1 MTTVTGAYDEA
12 VAHTAQNLLVIAPPG
27 CGKTELLARR
37 AALLI
42 PMLSPNQRILALT
55 FSNKAKANLTGRLI
69 EILGAERTRKYV
81 SIHNFHGH
89 AAEIVRAH
97 GRTLGLDPH
106 FAMPDKRSQSDAIAP
121 LLDGLSENDAGEL
134 SRRIGEDLRDAKQ
147 RPRDDSDVLEAL
159 ALHGISQSIEI
170 ESARQKAAKLYYDDL
185 LRHAQRLIR
194 VPEIAF
200 LYRKHYGAMLVDEF
214 QDLSPQQLDLAL
226 RSCEQSR
233 TFVGDPLQ
241 GIYSWTGARPIDVE
255 RRLRKISGEPVDL
268 GVSYRSS
275 PRVLKLL
282 NLVSVGL
289 GGQALQPDNPA
300 DWFEEGISAGAKFS
314 TGSEEAAFIEQ
325 ASALILDKRP
335 SATIGVICRSAWRR
349 KPIDAVFAVSS
360 LPTTRWD
367 LAVDDARVIELLNA
381 ATTRL
386 GGNPSIESLKT
397 EVLARIDATDV
408 DTTADVADALDHL
421 EDLAAETGS
430 VRDALKQLRVLDE
443 GDTAIGPGVHLL
455 NAHTGKGQ
463 QFDWVFIPGFE
474 QGNIPSFFAKK
485 QSEIDEEHRVLLVML
500 SRARHGVVL
509 SRADSLISKK
519 GRPYP
524 TTVSPWV
531 NEVRTGLGTDQ
542 VGLLDHVARMPELP
556 S

>member
-1 MTTVTGAYDEA
+1 MTTETPAYDEA

-55 FSNKAKANLTGRLI
+55 FSNKAKANLTSRLVSV
-69 EILGAERTRKYV
+69 LGTERTRKYV

-106 FAMPDKRSQSDAIAP
+106 FDMPDKRTQSEAIAP
-121 LLDGLSENDAGEL
+121 LLDGLSDNDAGDL
-134 SRRIGEDLRDAKQ
+134 NRRIEEDLRDAKQ
-147 RPRDDSDVLEAL
+147 RPNNDSQVLDAL
-159 ALHGISQSIEI
+159 ASHGITQSAEI
-170 ESARQKAAKLYYDDL
+170 ESARQETGKLYYDDL

-194 VPEIAF
+194 VPEIAS

-275 PRVLKLL
+275 PRVLGLL

-289 GGQALQPDNPA
+289 GGQALQPNDPTA
-300 DWFEEGISAGAKFS
+300 WFEEGITAGAKFS
-314 TGSEEAAFIEQ
+314 TGAEEAAYIEQ
-325 ASALILDKRP
+325 ASGHILDKQP
-335 SATIGVICRSAWRR
+335 SATIGIICRSAWRR
-349 KPIDAVFAVSS
+349 KPIDAVFAASS
-360 LPTTRWD
+360 LPSTRWD
-367 LAVDDARVIELLNA
+367 LAVDDARIIELLNG

-386 GGNPSIESLKT
+386 GGNPTVEALKT

-408 DTTADVADALDHL
+408 DTAAEVADALDHL
-421 EDLAAETGS
+421 EELAADAGS
-430 VRDALKQLRVLDE
+430 IQAALMQLRILDE

-485 QSEIDEEHRVLLVML
+485 QSEIEEEHRVLLVML
-500 SRARHGVVL
+500 SRARHGVIL

-519 GRPYP
+519 GRPYS
-524 TTVSPWV
+524 TTISPWAS
-531 NEVRTGLGTDQ
+531 EVRTGLVTDQ
-542 VGLLDHVARMPELP
+542 TGLFDHVARMPER
-556 S
+556 SS

>member
-1 MTTVTGAYDEA
+1 MTKTPDFDAAVT
-12 VAHTAQNLLVIAPPG
+12 HNAQNLLVIAPPG

-42 PMLSPNQRILALT
+42 PRLSPNQKILALT
-55 FSNKAKANLTGRLI
+55 FSNKAKANLTGRLVSV
-69 EILGAERTRKYV
+69 LGVERTRKYI

-97 GRTLGLDPH
+97 GRTLGIDPQ
-106 FAMPDKRSQSDAIAP
+106 FEMPDKRTQPEAIAP
-121 LLDGLSENDAGEL
+121 LLDGLSESDAGDL
-134 SRRIGEDLRDAKQ
+134 NRRIEEDLRDAKQ
-147 RPRDDSDVLEAL
+147 RPNSDCQVLDALAAHGLTQSAELEA
-159 ALHGISQSIEI
+159 
-170 ESARQKAAKLYYDDL
+170 ARQESGTIFYDDL

-194 VPEIAF
+194 VPEIAS

-214 QDLSPQQLDLAL
+214 QDLSPQQLDLAI

-255 RRLRKISGEPVDL
+255 RRLRKICGEPVDL

-275 PRVLKLL
+275 PRVLGLL

-289 GGQALQPDNPA
+289 GGQALQPNDPNV
-300 DWFEEGISAGAKFS
+300 WFEEGITTGARFS
-314 TGSEEAAFIEQ
+314 TGAKEAAFIEQ
-325 ASALILDKRP
+325 ASRRILDKQP
-335 SATIGVICRSAWRR
+335 SATIGIICRAAWRR
-349 KPIDAVFAVSS
+349 KPIDAVFAGSS
-360 LPTTRWD
+360 LPSTRWD
-367 LAVDDARVIELLNA
+367 LAVDDARIIELING

-386 GGNPSIESLKT
+386 GGNPDLAALKT
-397 EVLARIDATDV
+397 EVLARIDATDL
-408 DTTADVADALDHL
+408 DTAADVADALDHL
-421 EDLAAETGS
+421 ENLATDTGS
-430 VRDALKQLRVLDE
+430 IQATLMQFRILDK

-474 QGNIPSFFAKK
+474 QGHVPSFLAKK
-485 QSEIDEEHRVLLVML
+485 QSEIEEEHRVLLVML
-500 SRARHGVVL
+500 SRARHGVIL

-519 GRPYP
+519 GQPYS
-524 TTVSPWV
+524 TRVSTWAS
-531 NEVRTGLGTDQ
+531 ELRTGLITDQ
-542 VGLLDHVARMPELP
+542 TGLFEHVARMPEQ
-556 S
+556 SS